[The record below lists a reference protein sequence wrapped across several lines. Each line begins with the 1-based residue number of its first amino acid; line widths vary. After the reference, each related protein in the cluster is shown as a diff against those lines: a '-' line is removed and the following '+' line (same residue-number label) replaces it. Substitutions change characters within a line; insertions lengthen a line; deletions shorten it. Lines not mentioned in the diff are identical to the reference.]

1 MKRKHLLLLT
11 ISSSV
16 LLSTAWYENGHGL
29 ILMIALVPLLF
40 VEDYLAARSEE
51 NKSVVA
57 FFYALL
63 CFLVFN
69 TLTTWWIFNASAV
82 GVIIAILV
90 NSLLSSLVFWIF
102 HITRRRLGPAIGY
115 FSLIVYWIAWEH
127 FYFNAEISWPW
138 LVLGHGFNYNIRLIQ
153 WYEYTGVLGG
163 SLWILLVNILI
174 FNAIKLY
181 IQGTKGRAM
190 MAYTLFIILLIVCPV
205 IISLVIFNTYKEK
218 TKPVNIIVI
227 QPNIDP
233 YKKFYAIPSLEQTAV
248 QLTEAAKLADSTIDY
263 FVAPETSINNNI
275 WIDEIEYVPDIRMIR
290 NFLSNYPKAKYVVG
304 IQCYRRFRPGEKLT
318 DNARH
323 IPGTDLYYDS
333 YNAAIQIDS
342 TPHIPFYFKSQL
354 VTGVE
359 KMPYAKYLKF
369 LEKLTLRLGGTFR
382 GWGTQ
387 ETRENFLSSNDSVS
401 IAPVICYESVFG
413 EYVTDYVKKGA
424 NLIFVVTN
432 DGWWGNTPG
441 HRQHNAFSSIRA
453 IETRRSI
460 ARSANTGI
468 SCFINQRGEVLQ
480 QLTWW
485 KRGAL
490 KDTVNANDKLTF
502 YVRHGDYIGRTARY
516 FSLIILLLLIINVA
530 WTNIK
535 KVKK

>member
-1 MKRKHLLLLT
+1 MKRKHLVLLA
-11 ISSSV
+11 ISSGI
-16 LLSTAWYENGHGL
+16 LLSTAWYEKGHGL
-29 ILMIALVPLLF
+29 ILMFALVPLLF
-40 VEDYLAARSEE
+40 VEDHLASKAKE
-51 NKSVVA
+51 NRSVVA
-57 FFYALL
+57 FYHALL

-82 GVIIAILV
+82 GVVIAILV
-90 NSLLSSLVFWIF
+90 NSLLSGLVFWIF
-102 HITRRRLGPAIGY
+102 HITRRRFGPVIGY
-115 FSLIVYWIAWEH
+115 FSLIVYWLAWEH

-138 LVLGHGFNYNIRLIQ
+138 LVLGHGFNYNIKLIQ
-153 WYEYTGVLGG
+153 WYEFTGVLGG

-174 FNAIKLY
+174 FNAIKSY
-181 IQGTKGRAM
+181 IAGLKGRLLV
-190 MAYTLFIILLIVCPV
+190 AYTLFIIVLIICPV
-205 IISLVIFNTYKEK
+205 IISLAIYKNYKEEVR
-218 TKPVNIIVI
+218 PVNIVVI

-233 YKKFYAIPSLEQTAV
+233 YKKFYAIPSIEQTAV
-248 QLTEAAKLADSTIDY
+248 QLNEAARLADSTVDY

-275 WIDEIEYVPDIRMIR
+275 WLDEIEYVPDIRMIR
-290 NFLSNYPKAKYVVG
+290 NFLHNYPKAKYVVG
-304 IQCYRRFRPGEKLT
+304 IQCYRRFRPGERLS
-318 DNARH
+318 DNARN
-323 IPGTDLYYDS
+323 IPGTDLYYDA

-342 TPHIPFYFKSQL
+342 TPYIPFYFKSQL

-359 KMPYAKYLKF
+359 KMPYARHLRF

-387 ETRENFLSSNDSVS
+387 KTRENFISPNDSVS

-413 EYVTDYVKKGA
+413 EYVTEYVKKGA
-424 NLIFVVTN
+424 NLIFVITN

-480 QLTWW
+480 MLTWW

-490 KDTVNANDKLTF
+490 KDTINANDKITF
-502 YVRHGDYIGRTARY
+502 YVKHGDYIGRTAR
-516 FSLIILLLLIINVA
+516 
-530 WTNIK
+530 
-535 KVKK
+535 